1 MRTAFNA
8 RLATIDDQVL
18 AMARHVRTA
27 MHAATK
33 ALLETDLHLA
43 ESVITDD
50 ADLDNRAHEVEE
62 SVYRLLAQQ
71 QPVAQDL
78 RFLLAALHNAS
89 ALERM
94 GDLVMHIAKTARMR
108 YPMAVVPTELRGI
121 IVDMGTVASQMVA
134 NTAVALARQDLTT
147 ARSLRD
153 MDREMDRLHRELF
166 IIVLSPAWEYGVQ
179 AAVDITLLSRYFE
192 RFADHAVTIGDRVV
206 HVATGASTEP
216 VVPRQV
222 NGPVNPR

>member
-8 RLATIDDQVL
+8 RLASIDDQVL
-18 AMARHVRTA
+18 DMARHVRTA
-27 MHAATK
+27 MRAATT
-33 ALLETDLHLA
+33 ALLETDLRLS
-43 ESVITDD
+43 ESVIADD
-50 ADLDNRAHEVEE
+50 ADLDTRAHGVEE
-62 SVYRLLAQQ
+62 AVYQLLAQQ

-78 RFLLAALHNAS
+78 RFLLAALHNAA

-94 GDLVMHIAKTARMR
+94 GDLVVHIAKTARMR
-108 YPMAVVPTELRGI
+108 YPTAVVPSELRGI
-121 IVDMGTVASQMVA
+121 IVDMGAVASQMIA
-134 NTAVALARQDLTT
+134 STAVALARHDLTQ
-147 ARSLRD
+147 ARALRD

-192 RFADHAVTIGDRVV
+192 RFADHAVTIGDRIV
-206 HVATGASTEP
+206 HVATGSSPEP
-216 VVPRQV
+216 AVPRQM